1 MISFAIGLFAGGF
14 AGVVLFS
21 LLTISH
27 DSDLQMRIMEL
38 KEQLRKEMHKYQALV
53 LVDDFYFEMSHR
65 KNRIRQLQ
73 FEIRYVDNDFT
84 EQWSR
89 DERKEIA
96 KTCEEML
103 EEERQDYMANL
114 EDISERVDQKAFTPA
129 IGPTITL
136 DEVIA
141 EAPDYSQEVTR
152 VL

>member
-1 MISFAIGLFAGGF
+1 MITFMIGLFAGGF
-14 AGVVLFS
+14 AGVILFAI
-21 LLTISH
+21 LAMSH
-27 DSDLQMRIMEL
+27 DSDLQIRIMEL
-38 KEQLRKEMHKYQALV
+38 KEQLRKEVLKFQALV
-53 LVDDFYFEMSHR
+53 LADDFYFEMSHR

-103 EEERQDYMANL
+103 EEERQDYTANL

-136 DEVIA
+136 DEVIV

>member
-1 MISFAIGLFAGGF
+1 MITFMIGLFAGGF
-14 AGVVLFS
+14 AGVILFAI
-21 LLTISH
+21 LAMSH
-27 DSDLQMRIMEL
+27 DSDLQIRIMEL
-38 KEQLRKEMHKYQALV
+38 KEQLRKEVLKFQALV
-53 LVDDFYFEMSHR
+53 LADDFYFEMSHR

-103 EEERQDYMANL
+103 EEERQDYTANL